1 MLNINGREWND
12 LTVEDIEKAVSDEDE
27 SFFFEFKEDRVEAK
41 KLTEEISAFA
51 NTFGGYILLGVSD
64 EKVITGCI
72 KWNEQRIH
80 AMIHDSLSK
89 NYFCN

>member
-41 KLTEEISAFA
+41 KLTEEI
-51 NTFGGYILLGVSD
+51 
-64 EKVITGCI
+64 
-72 KWNEQRIH
+72 
-80 AMIHDSLSK
+80 
-89 NYFCN
+89 